1 MADWD
6 GEFIFFQGIQ
16 IRTNIIIDISMSI
29 RPMTTK
35 FGKKVYLQD
44 LTKMKLAGA
53 GDVLTSR
60 SRDKLKSLYL
70 KYQSVY
76 GHHTWYHGNLS
87 W

>member
-35 FGKKVYLQD
+35 FGKKVHLQD
-44 LTKMKLAGA
+44 LTKMKLIKQ
-53 GDVLTSR
+53 VLVTFLLQ
-60 SRDKLKSLYL
+60 DH
-70 KYQSVY
+70 V
-76 GHHTWYHGNLS
+76 TN
-87 W
+87 

>member
-44 LTKMKLAGA
+44 LTKMKLIKQ
-53 GDVLTSR
+53 VLV
-60 SRDKLKSLYL
+60 KFLL
-70 KYQSVY
+70 Q
-76 GHHTWYHGNLS
+76 YHMTN
-87 W
+87 

>member
-35 FGKKVYLQD
+35 FGKKVYLHD
-44 LTKMKLAGA
+44 LTKMKLIKQ
-53 GDVLTSR
+53 VLVTFLLQ
-60 SRDKLKSLYL
+60 DH
-70 KYQSVY
+70 V
-76 GHHTWYHGNLS
+76 TN
-87 W
+87 